1 MHFKKQ
7 CFTAAMEV
15 ASESDACTVVHGW
28 IPGDK
33 GWIVHAWVEIDAGE
47 GEIGV
52 YDLTLSNKPFGQK
65 AYYEQTGATPQRSK
79 RYDRVDFFTRIA
91 ETGGFGPFDKE
102 FFFATTSVNDPL
114 EIIHS
119 RKG

>member
-1 MHFKKQ
+1 
-7 CFTAAMEV
+7 
-15 ASESDACTVVHGW
+15 
-28 IPGDK
+28 
-33 GWIVHAWVEIDAGE
+33 
-47 GEIGV
+47 
-52 YDLTLSNKPFGQK
+52 
-65 AYYEQTGATPQRSK
+65 
-79 RYDRVDFFTRIA
+79 VDFFTRIA